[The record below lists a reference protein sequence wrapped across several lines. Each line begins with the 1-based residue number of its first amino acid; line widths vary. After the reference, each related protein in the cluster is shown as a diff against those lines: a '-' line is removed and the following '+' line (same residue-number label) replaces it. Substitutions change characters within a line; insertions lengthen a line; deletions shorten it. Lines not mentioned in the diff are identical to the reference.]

1 MNILATNTEKTEST
15 GKELA
20 LSLLEKG
27 EKQAFIALFGEMGVG
42 KTAFVRGFCSAFGIS
57 SVKSPTYTIVNEYV
71 RGSHP
76 VFHFDMYRVGDE
88 DDLVSIGYYDYL
100 ARDGFCLCE
109 WSENIVEFIPNDAIT
124 VIISKTDGDEDER
137 IIKIEEHTEK

>member
-20 LSLLEKG
+20 ISLLKNG
-27 EKQAFIALFGEMGVG
+27 KKQAFIALFGEMGVG
-42 KTAFVRGFCSAFGIS
+42 KTAFVRGFCSALGIS

-109 WSENIVEFIPNDAIT
+109 WSENIVEFIPNEAIT
-124 VIISKTDGDEDER
+124 VTISKTDGDEDER

>member
-1 MNILATNTEKTEST
+1 MNILATNTEKTESS

-20 LSLLEKG
+20 LSLLKKG
-27 EKQAFIALFGEMGVG
+27 KNQAFIALFGEMGVG
-42 KTAFVRGFCSAFGIS
+42 KTAFVRGFCSALGIS

-109 WSENIVEFIPNDAIT
+109 WSENIVEFIPNEAIT
-124 VIISKTDGDEDER
+124 VTISKTDGDEDER

>member
-20 LSLLEKG
+20 LSLLKKG
-27 EKQAFIALFGEMGVG
+27 KKQAFIALFGEMGVG
-42 KTAFVRGFCSAFGIS
+42 KTAFVRGFCSALGIS

-109 WSENIVEFIPNDAIT
+109 WSENIVEFIPNEAIT
-124 VIISKTDGDEDER
+124 VTISKTDGDEDER

>member
-42 KTAFVRGFCSAFGIS
+42 KTAFVRGFCSAFGIL

-109 WSENIVEFIPNDAIT
+109 WSENIVEFIPNEAIT
-124 VIISKTDGDEDER
+124 VTISKTDGDEDER

>member
-20 LSLLEKG
+20 LSLLKKG
-27 EKQAFIALFGEMGVG
+27 KKQAFIALFGEMGVG
-42 KTAFVRGFCSAFGIS
+42 KTAFVRGFCSALGIS

-109 WSENIVEFIPNDAIT
+109 WSENIVEFIPNEAIT
-124 VIISKTDGDEDER
+124 VTISKTDGDEDER
-137 IIKIEEHTEK
+137 IIKIEEHAEK

>member
-1 MNILATNTEKTEST
+1 MNILATNTEKTESA

-20 LSLLEKG
+20 ISLLKNG
-27 EKQAFIALFGEMGVG
+27 KKQAFIALFGEMGVG
-42 KTAFVRGFCSAFGIS
+42 KTAFVRGFCSALGIS

-109 WSENIVEFIPNDAIT
+109 WSETIVEFIPNEAIT
-124 VIISKTDGDEDER
+124 VTISKTDGDEDER